1 VAAEPAVTAPV
12 DRRDRE
18 LIATALDETLV
29 VEAAAGT
36 GKTTALV
43 DRMVRVLASGR
54 AEMGGLIA
62 VTFTEKAAGELKL
75 RLRQELEKARAAAAL
90 PADERTALE
99 AALRSLEEAQIGTI
113 HGFCADLL
121 KEHPI
126 EAGVDPLF
134 VVLTEDQA
142 RRRYAEAFSTWF
154 QAALRDMP
162 EGVRRSLRR
171 SSRPGMGG
179 DGDAD
184 GPVDRLRAAGW
195 NLTEWRDFPAAWTRP
210 EFARAAEIDRLTTCV
225 QLFAEITR
233 KASNPRDTLFL
244 DTAAARRAAD
254 ELPRLIADDDLDG
267 AEALLVDLCRDRDFR
282 RARKGYGPQFAKE
295 LSRVATYE
303 AHQEL
308 VLQLDV
314 FKRDADADLAAL
326 LRDEL
331 RGSLDLYAELKKR
344 RGELDYF
351 DLLHYARNMVHQRDD
366 VRATL
371 QSRCARIFVDEFQDT
386 DPLQAELLLLLT
398 ADDPHERDWKSVR
411 PVAGKLFIVGD
422 PKQSIYRFRRADVQV
437 YHDVCRQ
444 LLRHGARHLTLT
456 TSFRSTPALQRVVN
470 AAFERAMVENDETLQ
485 AGYIP
490 LSPSRPAAPTQPSV
504 VALPV
509 PRPYG
514 RRNVSAMAIEA
525 SLPDAVGA
533 LIGWL
538 LHDSGWTVTTRQSPG
553 TPLPIQPGH
562 VCILFRRFVSFGT
575 DVTRDYV
582 NALEARGIHHLL
594 VGGRAFHDR
603 EEIETLRAA
612 LAAIEWP
619 DDELSVFATLRGALF
634 AIGDEELLEYR
645 HTYGRALHP
654 FRVPANLPSH
664 LKAIGDTLG
673 VLARL
678 HTQRNR
684 RPVADTVTRL
694 LDGTRA
700 HVGFALRRG
709 GEQVLANVLHV
720 AELARQYERN
730 DGLSFRGFVETLREA
745 AERGDAA
752 EAPIV
757 EDGSDGVR
765 LMTVHKAKGLEFP
778 VVVLADITAKLAQLE
793 ASRTIQ
799 AERGRCALRIG
810 GWSPKDLLDSQA
822 AEHGRDLAEGVR
834 LAYVA
839 ATRARDLL
847 IVPAVG
853 DEPYEGG
860 WVSPLNQALYPP
872 AAQRRTAAAG
882 AGCPP
887 FKRDSVLERP
897 DGGIAPASSVSP
909 GLHRIGEGDAAHE
922 IVWWDPSA
930 LHLDVAPPYGLRRE
944 ELIARNVPDQ
954 VIDEGTRRY
963 ELWRDDRQAVLARG
977 RAPWV
982 AVSTMTEWAAADA
995 AWTFEEGP
1003 LEGVAEAEVVTIAS
1017 APGRPS
1023 GPRFGTLVHAA
1034 LATVPLDVQP
1044 AAREALVATHGRIVG
1059 ATPDEVS
1066 AADAVIESVLAHPL
1080 AEAARHAEREGRCH
1094 RELPVTVLDGDVLL
1108 EGVADVAFEADG
1120 VVTVV
1125 DFKTDR
1131 ADPEALARYARQVR
1145 TYAAAIQR
1153 ATGKPVRPI
1162 LLQV

>member
-1 VAAEPAVTAPV
+1 VTPRV
-12 DRRDRE
+12 DEQDRD
-18 LIATALDETLV
+18 LIRTALDDTLV

-43 DRMVRVLASGR
+43 DRMVRVLATGR
-54 AEMGGLIA
+54 AEMSGLVA

-75 RLRQELEKARAAAAL
+75 RLRQELEKARAELAL
-90 PADERTALE
+90 PVDEHRALE

-121 KEHPI
+121 KEHPV

-142 RRRYAEAFSTWF
+142 RRRYDAAFAAWF
-154 QAALRDMP
+154 QAALREMP

-179 DGDAD
+179 DADAD

-210 EFARAAEIDRLTTCV
+210 EFARASEIDRLTTCV

-233 KASNPRDTLFL
+233 KASNPRDPLFL

-254 ELPRLIADDDLDG
+254 ELPRLIADEDLDG

-282 RARKGYGPQFAKE
+282 RARKGYGPQFARE
-295 LSRVATYE
+295 FTRVATYE

-308 VLQLDV
+308 ILQLDV

-331 RGSLDLYAELKKR
+331 RGSLDLYADLKKR
-344 RGELDYF
+344 KGELDFF
-351 DLLHYARNMVHQRDD
+351 DLLHHARNLVYERDA
-366 VRATL
+366 VRAAL
-371 QSRCARIFVDEFQDT
+371 QTRCARIFVDEFQDT

-398 ADDPHERDWKSVR
+398 ADDPRERDWKSAR
-411 PVAGKLFIVGD
+411 PVPGKLFIVGD

-444 LLRHGARHLTLT
+444 LLGHGARHLTLT

-470 AAFERAMVENDETLQ
+470 AGFASAMVENDDTLQ

-490 LSPSRPAAPTQPSV
+490 LSPSRSASRTQPSV

-509 PRPYG
+509 PKPYG

-533 LIGWL
+533 FIGWL
-538 LHDSGWTVTTRQSPG
+538 LHESGWTVTTRQAPE
-553 TPLPIQPGH
+553 TRVPVQPGH
-562 VCILFRRFVSFGT
+562 ICILFRRFVSFGK

-582 NALEARGIHHLL
+582 NALEARSIHHLL

-612 LAAIEWP
+612 LAAVEWP

-634 AIGDEELLEYR
+634 AIGDDDLLEFR
-645 HTYGRALHP
+645 HLYGRALHP
-654 FRVPANLPSH
+654 FKVPANLPPH
-664 LKAIGDTLG
+664 LKAMGDTLSL
-673 VLARL
+673 LARL

-684 RPVADTVTRL
+684 RPVAETVTRL
-694 LDGTRA
+694 LDSTRA

-730 DGLSFRGFVETLREA
+730 DGLSFRGFVETLRDA

-793 ASRTIQ
+793 ASRSID
-799 AERGRCALRIG
+799 AANGRCALRIG
-810 GWSPKDLLDSQA
+810 GWSPKDLLDRQA
-822 AEHGRDLAEGVR
+822 EEHGRDLAEGVR

-847 IVPAVG
+847 IVPGVG
-853 DEPYEGG
+853 DEPFEGG
-860 WVSPLNQALYPP
+860 WVSPLNQALYPLV
-872 AAQRRTAAAG
+872 AQRRTPLAAP
-882 AGCPP
+882 GCPV

-909 GLHRIGEGDAAHE
+909 GLHRFGDGDDVHE
-922 IVWWDPSA
+922 VVWWDPFA
-930 LHLDVAPPYGLRRE
+930 LQLDVAAPYGLRRE
-944 ELIARNVPDQ
+944 ELIAKNVPDH

-963 ELWRDDRQAVLARG
+963 EAWRDERQAALARG
-977 RAPWV
+977 RAPWA
-982 AVSTMTEWAAADA
+982 AVSTMTEWAAAEA
-995 AWTFEEGP
+995 AGMFELGP
-1003 LEGVAEAEVVTIAS
+1003 LEGVPEAEVVTIPL
-1017 APGRPS
+1017 APGRPA
-1023 GPRFGTLVHAA
+1023 GARFGTLVHAA
-1034 LATVPLDVQP
+1034 LATVPLDSEP
-1044 AAREALVATHGRIVG
+1044 AAREALVATQGRVVG

-1066 AADAVIESVLAHPL
+1066 AADAVVAAVLAHPL
-1080 AEAARHAEREGRCH
+1080 AEAARRAEREGRCH
-1094 RELPVTVLDGDVLL
+1094 RELPLTMLDGDLLL

-1120 VVTVV
+1120 VMTVI

-1131 ADPEALARYARQVR
+1131 ADPEALGRYARQVR
-1145 TYAAAIQR
+1145 TYAAAVQR
-1153 ATGKPVRPI
+1153 ATGKPVRPV